1 MENKQKT
8 APIYWVVFVIVFAIG
23 FVSVYELFSGKGIGS
38 LFEGKSERCKQE
50 AQERARS
57 LRDKSLQGLK
67 LKKNPTPQDLA
78 EIEELEIQ
86 QKTSMVDRDDYEY
99 AYEDCMK

>member
-1 MENKQKT
+1 MENINSKIST
-8 APIYWVVFVIVFAIG
+8 AGAIIFFIIACFIG
-23 FVSVYELFSGKGIGS
+23 FVFIYETVSGNSFSYLLTS
-38 LFEGKSERCKQE
+38 KSERCKQE

-86 QKTSMVDRDDYEY
+86 LTP
-99 AYEDCMK
+99 

>member
-38 LFEGKSERCKQE
+38 LFEDKSERCKQE
-50 AQERARS
+50 AQDRARS
-57 LRDKSLQGLK
+57 LRDKELQGLR
-67 LKKNPTPQDLA
+67 LKKNPTPQDL
-78 EIEELEIQ
+78 EDIEELEIQ
-86 QKTSMVDRDDYEY
+86 QQTSIVDRDNYEF